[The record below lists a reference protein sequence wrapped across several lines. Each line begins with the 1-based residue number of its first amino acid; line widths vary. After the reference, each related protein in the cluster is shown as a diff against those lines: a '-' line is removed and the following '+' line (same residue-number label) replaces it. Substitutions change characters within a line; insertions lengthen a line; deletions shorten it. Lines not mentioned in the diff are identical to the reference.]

1 MFKNLTLLPISFLFL
16 LSCAAPKREFTRADL
31 KPVVK
36 YYAIN
41 KAEAPQKPMYTLS
54 LYNDFRLE
62 MQAYSGLDRVGAF
75 TTMLNKT
82 EYQRVEDLL
91 KKINQGHTVYHQPTQ
106 SISYDILYLPLKK
119 DISMANGKVLTN
131 ETNVVLFN
139 SEIDDFIKYKN
150 WYKKEDAP
158 TLFGNI
164 APNELILSTKI
175 GTDAASVV
183 KTLEAQYGTKIIKN
197 IDKTNN
203 TWLISYTKGSMP
215 EVIQSF
221 KRNEN
226 VVGVIENMKM
236 NVDKNMAIF
245 NEQELI
251 VQFNET
257 LNLEEWVKTY
267 ASQKMRAGRQI
278 APNLTYYT
286 VIFDSST
293 SSAKELI
300 ALIKKDT
307 KVKEVQVNK
316 KVSPRE

>member
-1 MFKNLTLLPISFLFL
+1 MFKNLLLPISFLFL

-41 KAEAPQKPMYTLS
+41 KAEAPQKPMYSMT

-62 MQAYSGLDRVGAF
+62 LQAYSGLDRTGAY
-75 TTMLNKT
+75 TTMLNKM
-82 EYQRVEDLL
+82 EFQRVEDLL
-91 KKINQGHTVYHQPTQ
+91 KKINQGHTVYHHPTE

-119 DISMANGKVLTN
+119 DISMAYGKVLQN
-131 ETNVVLFN
+131 ETTVVLFN

-158 TLFGNI
+158 TIFGDVT
-164 APNELILSTKI
+164 PNELILSTKI
-175 GTDAASVV
+175 GTDAAAIV
-183 KTLEAQYGTKIIKN
+183 KTLEAQYGTKIIQN
-197 IDKTNN
+197 IDKSTN

-215 EVIQSF
+215 EVIQAF
-221 KRNEN
+221 RRNDD
-226 VVGVIENMKM
+226 VVGLIENMKM

-245 NEQELI
+245 GEQELI
-251 VQFNET
+251 VQCKEAI
-257 LNLEEWVKTY
+257 NLEEWVKTY
-267 ASQKMRAGRQI
+267 AAQKMKAGRQV

-286 VIFDSST
+286 VSFDSST
-293 SSAKELI
+293 LSAKELI

-307 KVKEVQVNK
+307 KVKEAQVNK
-316 KVSPRE
+316 KVLPRE